1 MQSSV
6 NTDNLID
13 IRDVVVDKDLPKRE
27 RVAEFVRQIR
37 NPYRFRCGNFTVT
50 ARFSE
55 DGPTLEMGVGKEQNT
70 PVIHHSWLRRLPP
83 TKRE

>member
-13 IRDVVVDKDLPKRE
+13 IRDVNVDKDLPKRE
-27 RVAEFVRQIR
+27 RIAEFVRQIR

-55 DGPTLEMGVGKEQNT
+55 DGPTLEDCLQRIV
-70 PVIHHSWLRRLPP
+70 V
-83 TKRE
+83 